1 MSLIENIISQ
11 ISSTA
16 SSGITNP
23 LGVDLND
30 DTFAKLL
37 EQQGLA
43 LKKNETESLNILGEL
58 GMPAGFMIEPIDG
71 IEFTETIQDQLE
83 SIGENKITNQI
94 EHEPFVMKDLDLGDY
109 FSSLLKSENENTSF
123 MNFARKNATN
133 AYNNFGKNFVAD
145 LTEFVDDIKSTI

>member
-37 EQQGLA
+37 EQQRLA
-43 LKKNETESLNILGEL
+43 LKTKETESMNVLGEL

-71 IEFTETIQDQLE
+71 IEFTENQQDQLE
-83 SIGENKITNQI
+83 ALGENKLTSQI
-94 EHEPFVMKDLDLGDY
+94 EQEPFVMKDLDLGDY
-109 FSSLLKSENENTSF
+109 FSSLLKSENENNSF
-123 MNFARKNATN
+123 MNFARKNAAN
-133 AYNNFGKNFVAD
+133 AYNNLGKNFVAD
-145 LTEFVDDIKSTI
+145 LAEFVDDIKSTI